1 MTKNI
6 FFWGGKFKASI
17 IYNLI
22 KDNKILNDTKMCAV
36 KYIFDPNLEKPQFS
50 SDAQFSNK
58 KNDLEN
64 FFKDSEYFVV
74 CIGNEL
80 GFARYSI
87 SKELEKKN
95 IIPLDIIS
103 KNSYFEDKR
112 LLGKGVQ
119 LFPNSIIQTDSR
131 VGDYSI
137 LNTGSILEHH
147 CDVGNGV
154 HIMPGAVIGGN
165 VKIGDYVTIGLN
177 ATVMPKVI
185 IEEGAYIG
193 AGALVNKDVKKNQI
207 VAGNPAQFLR
217 LAEHK
222 VDLEFFK

>member
-6 FFWGGKFKASI
+6 FFWGAKFKAGI

-22 KDNKILNDTKMCAV
+22 KDNKILNDTKMFEL

-50 SDAQFSNK
+50 SNALFSNK
-58 KNDLEN
+58 KNDLKFFFEN
-64 FFKDSEYFVV
+64 SKYFVV

-87 SKELEKKN
+87 AKELEKRN
-95 IIPLDIIS
+95 IKPLDIICKS
-103 KNSYFEDKR
+103 AYFENKE
-112 LLGKGVQ
+112 LIGKGVQ

-131 VGDYSI
+131 IGDYSI

-147 CDVGNGV
+147 CEVGNGV

-165 VKIGDYVTIGLN
+165 VKIGNYVTIGLN
-177 ATVMPKVI
+177 ATVMPKVT

-193 AGALVNKDVKKNQI
+193 AGSVVNKDVKKNQ
-207 VAGNPAQFLR
+207 VVVGNPAKLLR

-222 VDLEFFK
+222 VDLEIFK